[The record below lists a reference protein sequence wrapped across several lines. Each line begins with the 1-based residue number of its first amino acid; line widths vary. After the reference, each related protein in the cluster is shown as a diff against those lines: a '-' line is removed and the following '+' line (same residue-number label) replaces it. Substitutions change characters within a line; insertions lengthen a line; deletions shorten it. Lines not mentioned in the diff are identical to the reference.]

1 MKKMY
6 LFATMLMA
14 SMALLFTACDT
25 PEPEPEPKPEP
36 KELTFEAEITEVT
49 KSTVSYTVTPSL
61 NDADY
66 MVVLV
71 DESYIDNVGVGDAL
85 TTSIL
90 EQLRNIATT
99 GGKTFDEYMTEVKSR
114 GEISKSMGNLA
125 HNSDY
130 SLVIFGVDAAAS
142 WAATTEP
149 LCVPFTTAD
158 IEMSA
163 CTFEISTT
171 VSGTKAEISVVP
183 SDKNILHHLIAVTKS
198 GYDAY
203 TDPAGEYK
211 LNDAQLYAA
220 LLQQELGYFTT
231 LEEAVE
237 ELTIAG
243 DAKYTIQGLNADT
256 EYVCLVAGLLY
267 EDGQLYIITNIATNT
282 FTSEKPEASDL
293 TFDIQVSNVEMNR
306 ADILITPSKLDET
319 FTWVCDTYDG
329 TSTNEELMN
338 AWITLNKSWF
348 DAGWMLYTGVQDYT
362 AATGAYKYKLDLPD
376 TDYYVMAV
384 GYAGGVT
391 TEPEVEFFRTLP
403 APDPADATFQMYFT
417 TTPYS
422 VTIDV
427 DSSDETSYYSFG
439 VTTKESFNEEAL
451 IAEAETG
458 IQEIIQFNQMFNPN
472 MTAAQVLASYYWNG
486 DTENNPTYYLDPETT
501 YSAFVLV
508 FNNDGT
514 VAKCHF
520 FEDAFTT
527 KKVGNVTPDIDILG
541 YYSGDE
547 EAGAVFGQPDATAGK
562 AIAVAHYTNAAD
574 MTALYAYTFD
584 PTSLQKE
591 GTELFGDIWG
601 SLQYGPISLTTP
613 YSFIVAEWN
622 VEFEVAAIAMDA
634 NGVFG
639 EIAISEL
646 IKPVPEEKGNIEDLK
661 ALVAELNGSNEP
673 AAVSPLRSCA
683 IPAVENKSQLGRPI
697 LKAELGSLPVERL
710 PEMLQRPAEP
720 ERVAPKAADKFTI
733 RPVSTPMFVRVR

>member
-1 MKKMY
+1 MY
-6 LFATMLMA
+6 LFAIMLMA
-14 SMALLFTACDT
+14 SMALLLTACDT
-25 PEPEPEPKPEP
+25 PEPEPTPEPQPEP
-36 KELTFEAEITEVT
+36 KELTFEVEITDVT

-99 GGKTFDEYMTEVKSR
+99 GGMTFDDYMTDVKCR

-149 LCVPFTTAD
+149 LCVPFTTED
-158 IEMSA
+158 IEKSA
-163 CTFEISTT
+163 CTFEITAE

-183 SDKNILHHLIAVTKS
+183 SDKNVLHHLIVVTKS

-211 LNDAQLYAA
+211 LNDASLYAA
-220 LLQQELGYFTT
+220 LFQQELGYYAT

-237 ELTIAG
+237 ELTIVG
-243 DAKYTIQGLNADT
+243 DAKYSISGLNADT

-267 EDGQLYIITNIATNT
+267 EGGQLYIVTDIATET
-282 FTSEKPEASDL
+282 FTSEQPEASNL

-319 FTWVCDTYDG
+319 FTWACAAYDG

-338 AWITLNKSWF
+338 TWISQNQMWF
-348 DAGWMLYTGVQDYT
+348 DWGMMLYTGIQDYT
-362 AATGAYKYKLDLPD
+362 STGPNYKYKVDLPD
-376 TDYYVMAV
+376 TDYYVLAV
-384 GYAGGVT
+384 GYAGGIT
-391 TEPEVEFFRTLP
+391 TEPEVAFFRTLP

-417 TTPYS
+417 PTPFS
-422 VTIDV
+422 VSVQV

-439 VTTKESFNEEAL
+439 VTTKESYNEEAL
-451 IAEAETG
+451 IAEAEAG
-458 IQEIIQFNQMFNPN
+458 IQEMIQFNQMFNPDI
-472 MTAAQVLASYYWNG
+472 TAAQILSQYYWNG
-486 DTENNPTYYLDPETT
+486 DTENNPWYDLTPETT

-547 EAGAVFGQPDATAGK
+547 EAGAVFGQPEATAGK
-562 AIAVAHYTNAAD
+562 VIAVAHYTNAAD
-574 MTALYAYTFD
+574 MTALYAYTFA
-584 PTSLQKE
+584 PSSLQSE

-601 SLQYGPISLTTP
+601 TLQYCPISLTTP
-613 YSFIVAEWN
+613 YSFYVVDWN
-622 VEFEVAAIAMDA
+622 VEFAVAAIAMDA
-634 NGVFG
+634 NGVLG
-639 EIAISEL
+639 EIAVSEL
-646 IKPVPEEKGNIEDLK
+646 IKPIPEEKSNIEDLK
-661 ALVAELNGSNEP
+661 ALVAELNSSDEP

-697 LKAELGSLPVERL
+697 YKAELGSLPVERL

-720 ERVAPKAADKFTI
+720 ERVAPKTADKFTI
-733 RPVSTPMFVRVR
+733 RPVNTPMFVRVR